1 MTKYLLGLISLWLMC
16 SCSDTDPGEA
26 PPIDPPTPTP
36 TVTITKPEFVFGFQG
51 QSKYSYCPSALK
63 QADGTVHLY
72 FCGNPENLIMVDNI
86 FHIKINPDGTQTA
99 AKSVLQPG
107 VSGSWDDHHTC
118 DPSVIE
124 GSFTWKNTTYKYAM
138 FFLSNIYGVYY
149 NEIGVAF
156 SNDLDADSWVKYP
169 QQIVKKTWSSES
181 DQEIGGGG
189 KSWGVGQP
197 SVVSLDGKVSYC

>member
-16 SCSDTDPGEA
+16 SCSDTDPGET

-86 FHIKINPDGTQTA
+86 FHIKINPNGTQTA
-99 AKSVLQPG
+99 AKVYCNLVYQVHGTITIP
-107 VSGSWDDHHTC
+107 VTLL
-118 DPSVIE
+118 
-124 GSFTWKNTTYKYAM
+124 
-138 FFLSNIYGVYY
+138 LSK
-149 NEIGVAF
+149 VA
-156 SNDLDADSWVKYP
+156 SLGRILPTSMP
-169 QQIVKKTWSSES
+169 CSS
-181 DQEIGGGG
+181 
-189 KSWGVGQP
+189 
-197 SVVSLDGKVSYC
+197 